1 MTITAGIIQRW
12 RMAYKVLLHTTYVN
26 SAEWQTLGEGMPQLF
41 PHS

>member
-12 RMAYKVLLHTTYVN
+12 RMAYKVLHTTYVN